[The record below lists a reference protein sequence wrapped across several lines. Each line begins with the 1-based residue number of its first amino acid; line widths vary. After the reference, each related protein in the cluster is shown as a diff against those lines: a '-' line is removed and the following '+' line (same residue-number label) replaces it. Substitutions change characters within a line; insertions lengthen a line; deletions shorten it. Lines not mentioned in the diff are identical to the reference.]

1 LLFRLSALSVRICV
15 RVCARL
21 CSCRCECL
29 SLCMYVRACA
39 CACLAAIK
47 IEHRAS
53 RKSAPARAGAN
64 WAVSQGFVM
73 TEVGCTWSQTWHVR
87 SCAGLAL
94 GWHGENASGHA
105 SSQRGGCVRARA
117 GTAGHLQC
125 ERLLQAVANCAVVGE
140 AHDHGLSALR
150 AEGMQCHAALDA
162 LKAHV
167 GRVGM
172 RRARLA
178 RRVGETRDRAHDGVQ
193 IRLVDEL

>member
-1 LLFRLSALSVRICV
+1 LVADV
-15 RVCARL
+15 
-21 CSCRCECL
+21 
-29 SLCMYVRACA
+29 
-39 CACLAAIK
+39 
-47 IEHRAS
+47 
-53 RKSAPARAGAN
+53 
-64 WAVSQGFVM
+64 
-73 TEVGCTWSQTWHVR
+73 WHVR
-87 SCAGLAL
+87 SCAGLA
-94 GWHGENASGHA
+94 WGERNKSASGHA
-105 SSQRGGCVRARA
+105 SSQQGRCGRARA

-125 ERLLQAVANCAVVGE
+125 ERLLQAVANGAVVGE

-193 IRLVDEL
+193 I